1 MRRAGVV
8 GTTHTPWSVGTGG
21 VASSGR
27 RAPRR
32 PAPAKPPRPSGSG
45 RWTRLAD
52 PRFRYPLAVAARA
65 AARCVAGPAVRLP
78 GYGGGRRAR
87 PVRVGV
93 QVPGRS
99 EEHTSE
105 LQSRRDLVCRL
116 LLEKKK
122 KKSIGFLVRDEKQKE
137 SIQMKRC
144 VRV

>member
-93 QVPGRS
+93 QVPGGPP
-99 EEHTSE
+99 
-105 LQSRRDLVCRL
+105 LDGQVVLDAKLVQHPRHDV
-116 LLEKKK
+116 
-122 KKSIGFLVRDEKQKE
+122 SDEVVAGLRMVVERQ
-137 SIQMKRC
+137 
-144 VRV
+144 